1 MKILLNIPFFYLF
14 YSRIKGGGASIP
26 FILTTEWIPWIIVA
40 GFFSNYN
47 FIDSILYLFSCYLAF
62 ISIYE
67 IGYIINDYYS
77 IKFDENSLL
86 KERAPIKTTRNTIK
100 FWIFIRIIVFTTLCV
115 FLPFGKYQEWYIFY
129 LLLFIVFSLHNL
141 IKNKELK
148 VISFYW
154 LAFLRFLG
162 PVIFLLKFDFL
173 NSLCF
178 VAGTIS
184 VPYRLLSYLDG
195 KELLAMKERKSLHFR
210 VLYFIMPSI
219 FSLLI
224 YRYNYSSLYVAL
236 SIYFALNAF
245 LFYSLEKL
253 KIFKENNFSK

>member
-14 YSRIKGGGASIP
+14 YSRIKEGRASIP

-47 FIDSILYLFSCYLAF
+47 FFDSFLYLFSCYLAF

-67 IGYIINDYYS
+67 IGYIVNDYYS

-86 KERAPIKTTRNTIK
+86 KQRAPINIKNNTIN
-100 FWIFIRIIVFTTLCV
+100 FWIFLRLILFILFSL
-115 FLPFGKYQEWYIFY
+115 FLPFARTQEWYIYYFI
-129 LLLFIVFSLHNL
+129 LCIVFSFHNL
-141 IKNKELK
+141 NKNKDLK
-148 VISFYW
+148 VISFFW

-162 PVIFLLKFDFL
+162 PVIFLVKFDYV

-178 VAGTIS
+178 VAATIT
-184 VPYRLLSYLDG
+184 VPYRLLSYLEG
-195 KELLAMKERKSLHFR
+195 KELLVMKKRKSLFFR
-210 VLYFIMPSI
+210 MLYFIMPSI

-224 YRYNYSSLYVAL
+224 FRYNYSSLYVSL
-236 SIYFALNAF
+236 SIYFALIAF
-245 LFYSLEKL
+245 LFYFSEKV
-253 KIFKENNFSK
+253 KIFK